1 VHISIITAKECHTT
15 DLFLVILF
23 LPIIIVVIVIVVV
36 VAVFLIVRIAILFKI
51 LSCLLFT
58 LHAPFSK
65 LFHHLEKLLPIILEK
80 VVCNGE
86 NVACEV
92 VVAL

>member
-1 VHISIITAKECHTT
+1 VCHIT
-15 DLFLVILF
+15 DLFLLVLF
-23 LPIIIVVIVIVVV
+23 LAIIIVVIVIVIV

-51 LSCLLFT
+51 LGCLLFT

-65 LFHHLEKLLPIILEK
+65 LFHHLEELLPIILEK
-80 VVCNGE
+80 VIRNGE
-86 NVACEV
+86 NIACEV

>member
-1 VHISIITAKECHTT
+1 VYHTT

-23 LPIIIVVIVIVVV
+23 LIIVVVIVIIII
-36 VAVFLIVRIAILFKI
+36 IVPLLLVIRIAVLFKI

-58 LHAPFSK
+58 LHAPLSE

-80 VVCNGE
+80 VIRNGE
-86 NVACEV
+86 NVACEE
-92 VVAL
+92 VAVARE